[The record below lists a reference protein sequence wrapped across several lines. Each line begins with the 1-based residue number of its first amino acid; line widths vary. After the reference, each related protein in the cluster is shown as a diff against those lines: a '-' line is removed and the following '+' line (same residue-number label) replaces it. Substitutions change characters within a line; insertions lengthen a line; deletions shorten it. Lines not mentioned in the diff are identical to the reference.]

1 MNHNEFF
8 KIIGIIIFCFFIIY
22 LIIKMFKLQKNMVE
36 GLISGD
42 TNTTNTTD
50 AISGEGGTSASYGAT
65 IKAQVIKLQDKLLIS
80 KYRKDYE
87 QIIVNLDDYLGY
99 LMIEQTLNMKM
110 NDVKTNIENLNAL
123 NILKNAKDSL
133 NTTMA
138 FLDKQQ

>member
-42 TNTTNTTD
+42 TNTINTTD